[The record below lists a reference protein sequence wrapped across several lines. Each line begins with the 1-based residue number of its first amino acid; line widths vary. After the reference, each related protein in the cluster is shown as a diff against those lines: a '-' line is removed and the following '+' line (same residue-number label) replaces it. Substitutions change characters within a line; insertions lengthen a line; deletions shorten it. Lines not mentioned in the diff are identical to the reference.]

1 MAGETVITIVGNL
14 TADPELRT
22 IGSGATVASFTI
34 ASTPRTWNRQTNQF
48 EDGQALFMRCS
59 AWRDLAD
66 HCAQSLKKGMRV
78 IATGR
83 LQQRSYQAQDGSQRT
98 VVEMQLDEIGPSLR
112 YATAQVTRQSSG
124 QGGFQ
129 GRSGGFQGGQQSNQG
144 YGNQGGQGGYAG
156 GQGGY
161 NGGYQGGG
169 AGYSQQSA
177 APANPLL
184 RSTRGVMPVHLMPVA
199 SPRSAL
205 PPISAATIP
214 TRSSDQYLPPR
225 CQQQSISRFIRRTSC
240 HVRGRNRR
248 SSRSRRSRTR

>member
-129 GRSGGFQGGQQSNQG
+129 GRSGGFQGGQQPNQG

-177 APANPLL
+177 APANPFAPAVDPWSNAGASDAGSF
-184 RSTRGVMPVHLMPVA
+184 STFGA
-199 SPRSAL
+199 
-205 PPISAATIP
+205 
-214 TRSSDQYLPPR
+214 SSDFGGDDSDPE
-225 CQQQSISRFIRRTSC
+225 F
-240 HVRGRNRR
+240 
-248 SSRSRRSRTR
+248 

>member
-129 GRSGGFQGGQQSNQG
+129 GRSGGFQGG
-144 YGNQGGQGGYAG
+144 
-156 GQGGY
+156 Y

-177 APANPLL
+177 APANPSAPAVDPWSNAGASDAGSF
-184 RSTRGVMPVHLMPVA
+184 STFGA
-199 SPRSAL
+199 
-205 PPISAATIP
+205 
-214 TRSSDQYLPPR
+214 SSDFGGDDSDPE
-225 CQQQSISRFIRRTSC
+225 F
-240 HVRGRNRR
+240 
-248 SSRSRRSRTR
+248 

>member
-1 MAGETVITIVGNL
+1 
-14 TADPELRT
+14 
-22 IGSGATVASFTI
+22 
-34 ASTPRTWNRQTNQF
+34 
-48 EDGQALFMRCS
+48 MRCS

-66 HCAQSLKKGMRV
+66 HCAQCLKKGMRV

-112 YATAQVTRQSSG
+112 YATAQVLASRPVRAASRVVPVVS
-124 QGGFQ
+124 
-129 GRSGGFQGGQQSNQG
+129 RVVAVHQG

-177 APANPLL
+177 APANP
-184 RSTRGVMPVHLMPVA
+184 SAPAVDPWSNAGASDAVA

-214 TRSSDQYLPPR
+214 TRSSDHPAAQQFQYR
-225 CQQQSISRFIRRTSC
+225 
-240 HVRGRNRR
+240 
-248 SSRSRRSRTR
+248 

>member
-14 TADPELRT
+14 TADSELRT

-83 LQQRSYQAQDGSQRT
+83 LQQRSYQAQDGS
-98 VVEMQLDEIGPSLR
+98 
-112 YATAQVTRQSSG
+112 TAQVTRQSAG

-177 APANPLL
+177 APANPSAPAVDPWSNAGASDAGSF
-184 RSTRGVMPVHLMPVA
+184 STFGA
-199 SPRSAL
+199 
-205 PPISAATIP
+205 
-214 TRSSDQYLPPR
+214 SSDFGGDDSDPE
-225 CQQQSISRFIRRTSC
+225 F
-240 HVRGRNRR
+240 
-248 SSRSRRSRTR
+248 

>member
-1 MAGETVITIVGNL
+1 MV
-14 TADPELRT
+14 PE
-22 IGSGATVASFTI
+22 
-34 ASTPRTWNRQTNQF
+34 
-48 EDGQALFMRCS
+48 
-59 AWRDLAD
+59 
-66 HCAQSLKKGMRV
+66 
-78 IATGR
+78 
-83 LQQRSYQAQDGSQRT
+83 RT

-129 GRSGGFQGGQQSNQG
+129 GRSGGFQGGQQPNQG

-177 APANPLL
+177 APANPSAPAVDPWSNAGASDAGSF
-184 RSTRGVMPVHLMPVA
+184 STFGA
-199 SPRSAL
+199 SSDFGGDDSDPEF
-205 PPISAATIP
+205 P
-214 TRSSDQYLPPR
+214 DQYLPPR

>member
-129 GRSGGFQGGQQSNQG
+129 GRSNGGFQGGQQPGQG
-144 YGNQGGQGGYAG
+144 YGNQGGYQGGY
-156 GQGGY
+156 Q
-161 NGGYQGGG
+161 GG

-177 APANPLL
+177 PSNPAAQSAPATDPWSNA
-184 RSTRGVMPVHLMPVA
+184 G
-199 SPRSAL
+199 
-205 PPISAATIP
+205 
-214 TRSSDQYLPPR
+214 SSD
-225 CQQQSISRFIRRTSC
+225 SGSFSTF
-240 HVRGRNRR
+240 GA
-248 SSRSRRSRTR
+248 SSDFGGGDDSDPEF